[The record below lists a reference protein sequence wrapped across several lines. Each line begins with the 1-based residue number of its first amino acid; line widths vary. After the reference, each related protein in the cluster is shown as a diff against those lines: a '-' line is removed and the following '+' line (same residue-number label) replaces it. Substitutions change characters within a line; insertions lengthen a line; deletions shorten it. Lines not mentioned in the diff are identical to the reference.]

1 MQHPTLTVP
10 APAKLNL
17 FLHVTGRRPDG
28 YHTLESLMVLLDF
41 GDTITL
47 SCREDGA
54 IVLANPLPGVPVESD
69 LTWRAAKLLRDH
81 TGTTLGVTIAL
92 TKRIPMG
99 AGLGGGSSDAASVLL
114 ALNRLWRL
122 NLPREE
128 LMRLG
133 LQLGA
138 DVPFFLF
145 GANAHVSG
153 IGEILR
159 PVTVPRMAYLIVVP
173 PVHVATAGI
182 FAAPELKRDT
192 PASGLAAFS
201 FGFGGNDLQPV
212 AMASHPAIATAIRAL
227 DTADFAGAGRI
238 THAAARM
245 SGSGSAVFCVLDRGF
260 PGSEDAWRAAGD
272 SRRGDWKL
280 LQGILYR
287 SPKAHDAAGKPV
299 DGSKVIPARGLNHH
313 PLRDF
318 VAK

>member
-1 MQHPTLTVP
+1 MQHATLTVP

-41 GDTITL
+41 GDTIAL
-47 SCREDGA
+47 SRREDGE
-54 IVLANPLPGVPVESD
+54 IVLEYPLPGVPVESD

-81 TGTTLGVTIAL
+81 AGAAPGVTIAL

-122 NLPREE
+122 DLPRGE

-145 GANAHVSG
+145 GANAHVAG
-153 IGEILR
+153 VGEILR

-182 FAAPELKRDT
+182 FAAPALKRDT
-192 PASGLAAFS
+192 PASGSAAFQ

-227 DTADFAGAGRI
+227 DTADFAGAGRT

-245 SGSGSAVFCVLDRGF
+245 SGSGSAVFRVLDRGF
-260 PGSEDAWRAAGD
+260 HASEAAWRAAGD

-280 LQGILYR
+280 LQSILHR

-299 DGSKVIPARGLNHH
+299 DGSRVIPARGLHHH
-313 PLRDF
+313 PLREF